1 MRWQAAE
8 ISKALLQGL
17 KPARKGNSFAAVET
31 AAYKDSSILL
41 RP

>member
-8 ISKALLQGL
+8 ISKNVLQGL
-17 KPARKGNSFAAVET
+17 KPVRKDDSFAAVET